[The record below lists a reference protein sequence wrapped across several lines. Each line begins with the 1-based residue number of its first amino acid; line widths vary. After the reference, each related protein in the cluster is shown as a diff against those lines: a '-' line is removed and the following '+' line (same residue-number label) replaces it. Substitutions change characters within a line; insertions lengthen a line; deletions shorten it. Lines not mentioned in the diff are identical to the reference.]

1 VFAIKTRPLID
12 HYARRGLLVNV
23 DAIGPVEVVTKRILD
38 DLLDLTRS
46 GE

>member
-1 VFAIKTRPLID
+1 
-12 HYARRGLLVNV
+12 VNV

-38 DLLDLTRS
+38 DLAELTRS